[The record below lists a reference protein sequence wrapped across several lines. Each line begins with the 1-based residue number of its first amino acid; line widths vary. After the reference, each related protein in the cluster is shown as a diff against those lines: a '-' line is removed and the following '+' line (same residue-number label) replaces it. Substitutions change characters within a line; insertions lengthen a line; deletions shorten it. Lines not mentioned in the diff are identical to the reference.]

1 MARNQGEKVKGVA
14 DIVFLIDI
22 TGSMAGCIEALQ
34 NNIAKFIDFLT
45 STGANDAVIKDWRG
59 KCVGFRDY
67 EHDVSNWIEDNPFVR
82 DADRLKEQLYKFN
95 ADGGGDEPETL
106 LDAIYTIGSMG
117 ETTQGA
123 TESPD
128 KWRHKRDA
136 ARVIVIFSDA
146 SFKPKMFISP
156 ATGGSVNDI
165 ITLIHDKR
173 LILSIFAPDLSCY
186 DRLATADKSEFQS
199 VAGLGLAE
207 ITSDTKNFQQTL
219 KQLAASVSKSAAT
232 PEL

>member
-1 MARNQGEKVKGVA
+1 MARNQGEKVKGVV

-22 TGSMAGCIEALQ
+22 TGSMADCIGALKD
-34 NNIAKFIDFLT
+34 NIERFIDFLT
-45 STGANDAVIKDWRG
+45 TTGSNDAVIKDWRG

-67 EHDVSNWIEDNPFVR
+67 EHNQSNWLEDNPFVR
-82 DADRLKEQLYKFN
+82 DANKLKEQLRRFT
-95 ADGGGDEPETL
+95 ADGGGDEPETP
-106 LDAIYTIGSMG
+106 LDAIYILGSMG
-117 ETTQGA
+117 ETAQGA
-123 TESPD
+123 TESPHQ
-128 KWRHKRDA
+128 WRHKRDA

-146 SFKPKMFISP
+146 SFKSKMFIP
-156 ATGGSVNDI
+156 QARGGSVEDV

-173 LILSIFAPDLSCY
+173 LILSIFAPDLPCY
-186 DRLATADKSEFQS
+186 DKLATADKSEFIP
-199 VAGLGLAE
+199 VKGLGLAE